1 MVELAQKAY
10 SQAVSYVANAKDR
23 LFSYV
28 RFWLRYGLVM
38 PRVSSMIER
47 MMREIGRQLKRIA
60 FGWSEKGAAKMARI
74 IIKRIT
80 SAGEWEAY
88 WRKRLRIS
96 GNVVLVYRGI
106 IAV

>member
-1 MVELAQKAY
+1 
-10 SQAVSYVANAKDR
+10 
-23 LFSYV
+23 
-28 RFWLRYGLVM
+28 
-38 PRVSSMIER
+38 
-47 MMREIGRQLKRIA
+47 
-60 FGWSEKGAAKMARI
+60 MARI

-106 IAV
+106 IAA